1 VTGRRHAAFAGLA
14 ELARLVLEAE
24 LSALRGRR
32 EALARTEARLADLST
47 AVERQAAIV
56 AQDLEA
62 PVAGPV
68 HARWGAWVEVRR
80 IELNLRLAR
89 GRAEAEAARQTA
101 RDAFGRAEALRR
113 AAECEALKARKSAL
127 ARARRGGG

>member
-1 VTGRRHAAFAGLA
+1 MTGRDLAALRGLA
-14 ELARLVLEAE
+14 GLARLVLDSE
-24 LSALRGRR
+24 LVALRRR
-32 EALARTEARLADLST
+32 QEALARTQARLADLAT

-80 IELNLRLAR
+80 IELNRQLAVE
-89 GRAEAEAARQTA
+89 RAEAEAARQAA
-101 RDAFGRAEALRR
+101 RDAFGRAEALRGMLE
-113 AAECEALKARKSAL
+113 AETKAARKAAL
-127 ARARRGGG
+127 ERARRRGG